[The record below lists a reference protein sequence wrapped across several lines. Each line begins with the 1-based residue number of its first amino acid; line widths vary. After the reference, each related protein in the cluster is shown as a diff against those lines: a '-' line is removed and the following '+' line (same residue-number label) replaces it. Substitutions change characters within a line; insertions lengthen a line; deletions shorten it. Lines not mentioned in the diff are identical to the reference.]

1 MSRIFGIATTMI
13 VVAALCASDVRAQ
26 APAQQTTIWS
36 FLGIPQGIRTVRG
49 ALTNRRGN
57 HPRMEPHPARKALN
71 DPANLAEG
79 MPPVIQEAA
88 KVKMAEDLK
97 PQKIKAIKYLARIGC
112 GCYDLDGNITK
123 ALVEAASD
131 CTEEVRLATVEAI
144 AEAAAAQCCAQ
155 CGQTCCC
162 KQPILEQLAKM
173 AYQRD
178 DHGCYVEPSQRV
190 RQAAARALMICCP
203 STGPV
208 PLETIEAPTPVE
220 EVPNGELI
228 PPVDEDEE
236 EEGSSAEEFGT
247 ETATLPPVVNSR
259 LLLAIPSQP
268 STGVISKSDL
278 QRFQVEQPSVPPLPG
293 LEVVQSAAPVVG
305 ISEVRGVIVTT
316 QPERQIAHVH
326 FVDRERQVP
335 VGTRLTVLRS
345 GESGRLT
352 IGQVEV
358 EQSFEGASNVRAIGT
373 TMIHQ
378 LQSGDVVELPGSH
391 LASR

>member
-1 MSRIFGIATTMI
+1 
-13 VVAALCASDVRAQ
+13 
-26 APAQQTTIWS
+26 
-36 FLGIPQGIRTVRG
+36 
-49 ALTNRRGN
+49 
-57 HPRMEPHPARKALN
+57 MEPHPARKALN

-97 PQKIKAIKYLARIGC
+97 PQKIKAIKYLAKIGC

-178 DHGCYVEPSQRV
+178 EHGCYVEPSQRV

-208 PLETIEAPTPVE
+208 PLESIEAPTPVE

-228 PPVDEDEE
+228 PPVDEADEDP
-236 EEGSSAEEFGT
+236 SAEEFGT
-247 ETATLPPVVNSR
+247 ETAALPPIVDSR
-259 LLLAIPSQP
+259 LLLAMPSQP
-268 STGVISKSDL
+268 STEAIS
-278 QRFQVEQPSVPPLPG
+278 RR
-293 LEVVQSAAPVVG
+293 
-305 ISEVRGVIVTT
+305 ISL
-316 QPERQIAHVH
+316 
-326 FVDRERQVP
+326 D
-335 VGTRLTVLRS
+335 
-345 GESGRLT
+345 
-352 IGQVEV
+352 
-358 EQSFEGASNVRAIGT
+358 NV
-373 TMIHQ
+373 
-378 LQSGDVVELPGSH
+378 GDVLVIDLP
-391 LASR
+391 